1 MNVTRENFKRLLD
14 SNKNSMYYWQIEI
27 VDGRYVISLKD
38 DDDITYVTVDCSN
51 NHVSKKIAYYIL
63 DDDSKK
69 QIDSCIKL

>member
-1 MNVTRENFKRLLD
+1 MNITRENFKRLLD
-14 SNKNSMYYWQIEI
+14 SNKNSMYCWQIEI
-27 VDGRYVISLKD
+27 VDGKYVISLKD
-38 DDDITYVTVDCSN
+38 DDDITYVTVDCST

>member
-1 MNVTRENFKRLLD
+1 MNITRENFKRLLD
-14 SNKNSMYYWQIEI
+14 SNKNSMYCWQIEI